1 MKQDCKRKNAKRLSN
16 DDVDFINDEVYR
28 RNQIE
33 IIEDT
38 AGYNI
43 DMTDDEMSVES
54 IDQEVNY

>member
-38 AGYNI
+38 AGYKF

-54 IDQEVNY
+54 ID